1 MFGGMAQ
8 ALCQASKSS
17 DHTTRFI
24 VYVSVVIGVSL
35 LVYTSGLTNKGN
47 TVLDREQGCSCHFR
61 KAPTRTVS
69 RLLGH
74 LADPPSA
81 RRAAPIPQL
90 RPQRDARASCRL
102 RRVVPR
108 WPPRCGAFRS
118 TRKGSRSPERRA
130 GGRDVPGG
138 VDHTRRVENRR
149 GRADDALNAF
159 TVAHAVAAA
168 ADDVHF
174 LRQGVRANVNDVSC
188 SNSFDSSICASRSEL
203 KGSGLPRS
211 RRHR

>member
-61 KAPTRTVS
+61 KAPTRTIS

-81 RRAAPIPQL
+81 RRGCSNTATSATEGRSSILPVAPSCPEMAAPVRSIPVNTKGEPVAGKAG
-90 RPQRDARASCRL
+90 RGQRCAR
-102 RRVVPR
+102 RR
-108 WPPRCGAFRS
+108 
-118 TRKGSRSPERRA
+118 
-130 GGRDVPGG
+130 
-138 VDHTRRVENRR
+138 
-149 GRADDALNAF
+149 
-159 TVAHAVAAA
+159 
-168 ADDVHF
+168 
-174 LRQGVRANVNDVSC
+174 
-188 SNSFDSSICASRSEL
+188 
-203 KGSGLPRS
+203 
-211 RRHR
+211 